1 MALGNSMAMRP
12 KAEEPSINITSM
24 MDMFTIIVF
33 FLLFSYSAKPDEIT
47 LGKHVSLPESNITFD
62 YTNSVKLFL
71 SNTSIKIEEDVV
83 ANIRNGKVMDLNP
96 DKPEKS
102 LLYQKL
108 KLHKEKQTNDA
119 KLVAEAKGEEAKTDF
134 HVLFFCDRKLSFK
147 TMNSIIKV
155 AAAAGYPNFQ
165 LAVLET

>member
-33 FLLFSYSAKPDEIT
+33 FLLFSYSAKPDEIS
-47 LGKHVSLPESNITFD
+47 LGKDVELAESNITFD

-71 SNTSIKIEEDVV
+71 SNSSIKIEEDVV
-83 ANIRNGKVMDLNP
+83 ANIFNGKVVGLNAE
-96 DKPEKS
+96 KPEQS
-102 LLYQKL
+102 MLFQKL
-108 KLHKEKQTNDA
+108 KQHKEKQISDA
-119 KLVAEAKGEEAKTDF
+119 KIVATQTGETEKTEF
-134 HVLFFCDRKLSFK
+134 HVLFFCDRNLSFK